1 MKIGFFPVVADVL
14 HAGHILALEEA
25 KRNCDYLI
33 VGLNCTPSHKVP
45 IQSIYERFIQLDAV
59 KYADKIIPY
68 AGREDLERLASSL
81 DYDIRFLGADY
92 FGKDWDGKDI
102 EYRLNK
108 EIYFLSRFHNMSSTD
123 LKKRII
129 EGC

>member
-1 MKIGFFPVVADVL
+1 MKIGFFPMTADVL
-14 HAGHILALEEA
+14 HAGHVLALEEA

-45 IQSIYERFIQLDAV
+45 VQSIFERFIQLDGA

-68 AGREDLERLASSL
+68 GGREDLETLALSL

-92 FGKDWDGKDI
+92 YDKDWDGKEI
-102 EYRLNK
+102 EIKMGRKIFY
-108 EIYFLSRFHNMSSTD
+108 LSRFHKMSSTD
-123 LKKRII
+123 LKKRIL
-129 EGC
+129 EGN